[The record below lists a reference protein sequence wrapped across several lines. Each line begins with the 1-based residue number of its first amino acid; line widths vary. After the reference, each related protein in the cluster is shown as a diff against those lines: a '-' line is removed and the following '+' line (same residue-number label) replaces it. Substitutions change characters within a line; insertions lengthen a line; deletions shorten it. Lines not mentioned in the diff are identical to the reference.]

1 MSPSKYGTAYVSV
14 PCLFCLPKYLQ
25 HWLFH
30 ICVSIKFSFFLRA
43 AFIFNYFFIKTY
55 CWSISLPLQTILQCM
70 FVILVDFTKLTLLLY
85 SVLLLATCE
94 NDSLTWPVQLIREC
108 SFILPFSSEWGLAS
122 FDLFK
127 LLYSSSVNW
136 DLLTCPLL
144 PFVSFLG
151 HLLEFCYEC
160 QTFNEFWVKQKL
172 VLE

>member
-1 MSPSKYGTAYVSV
+1 MVNSGICISPLSTSHPSLLVTTVVLIFDIFFQIALCVYIQLYYFFLSPSKYGTAYVSV

-55 CWSISLPLQTILQCM
+55 CWPISLPLQTTLQCM
-70 FVILVDFTKLTLLLY
+70 FVILVDFTKLTLLYY

-108 SFILPFSSEWGLAS
+108 GFILPFSFE
-122 FDLFK
+122 
-127 LLYSSSVNW
+127 
-136 DLLTCPLL
+136 
-144 PFVSFLG
+144 
-151 HLLEFCYEC
+151 
-160 QTFNEFWVKQKL
+160 
-172 VLE
+172 